1 MKLQMDL
8 QKQSVEKM
16 ETAYNHTRALR
27 HDLKNHLRCLNGLL
41 QSGDYDGARAYLKT
55 MQSDI
60 EDATY
65 FAVSE
70 NSAVDAILNEKL
82 LEAQN
87 QQTNLRFEVASLKN
101 TRANAVDLCII
112 LSNALDNALEACAKI
127 PDVEERFITLK
138 ITEAPESLVISVVNP
153 VEKEPVRRGLTFVS
167 TKKDGVNHG
176 IGLKSIRSTAEKY
189 RGEVLA
195 RCEQKR
201 FTLLVRLNFQEES
214 QKEQKTGQK

>member
-1 MKLQMDL
+1 
-8 QKQSVEKM
+8 
-16 ETAYNHTRALR
+16 
-27 HDLKNHLRCLNGLL
+27 
-41 QSGDYDGARAYLKT
+41 

-138 ITEAPESLVISVVNP
+138 ITESPESLVISV
-153 VEKEPVRRGLTFVS
+153 
-167 TKKDGVNHG
+167 
-176 IGLKSIRSTAEKY
+176 
-189 RGEVLA
+189 
-195 RCEQKR
+195 
-201 FTLLVRLNFQEES
+201 
-214 QKEQKTGQK
+214 